1 MVDKLPHDIRE
12 NKRAYREMIDRLVR
26 FMKGEDFVSYVSKVH
41 KDIDY
46 EKIASRLEEQSEKLK
61 SHKQGIVEFY
71 FNCQQINTEIL
82 TKIVG
87 SIATHTVETT
97 TKIPVINE
105 ISWVI
110 DQMVMVTLKIGEWI
124 AMNISKLLPKI
135 EETKPIPGEKRSIKQ
150 HLLDWY
156 QNNLKNSL
164 QEMQDTVDSLKA
176 KHGKHGSEIQLSTL
190 ACLVKM
196 VAILINCQSRII
208 TGVITKSAEMSGH
221 VLNDVLKQIK
231 IPEIVK
237 DLSGMIRSLMENIF
251 SFPMEQE
258 ATVLKAWDVMG
269 NKLQTYIDECNNNHN
284 HDHSPSGL
292 NPR

>member
-1 MVDKLPHDIRE
+1 MVDKLPHDISE

-26 FMKGEDFVSYVSKVH
+26 FMKGEDFVKYATEIH
-41 KDIDY
+41 KDIEY
-46 EKIASRLEEQSEKLK
+46 AKIASRLEEQSEKLK
-61 SHKQGIVEFY
+61 SQKQGIVEFY

-97 TKIPVINE
+97 TKIPVIRE
-105 ISWVI
+105 ISWLI
-110 DQMVMVTLKIGEWI
+110 DQMVIITMEIGKWI
-124 AMNISKLLPKI
+124 AMNIKKLLPKI

-150 HLLDWY
+150 HFLDWY
-156 QNNLKNSL
+156 RNNLSDSL
-164 QEMQDTVDSLKA
+164 REMQDTVNSLKA
-176 KHGKHGSEIQLSTL
+176 KHSKHGSEVQLSTL

-221 VLNDVLKQIK
+221 VLNDVLEQIK
-231 IPEIVK
+231 IPDAVK
-237 DLSGMIRSLMENIF
+237 DLSDMIRSLMENTF

-258 ATVLKAWDVMG
+258 ATVLKKWDVMG
-269 NKLQTYIDECNNNHN
+269 NKLQVYIDQCDNGSD
-284 HDHSPSGL
+284 HDHSPKGPS
-292 NPR
+292 PA